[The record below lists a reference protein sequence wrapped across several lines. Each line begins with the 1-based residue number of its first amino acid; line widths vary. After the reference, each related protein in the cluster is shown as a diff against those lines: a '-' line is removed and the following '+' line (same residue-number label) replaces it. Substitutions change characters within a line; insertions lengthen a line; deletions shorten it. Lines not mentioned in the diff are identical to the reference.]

1 MLLLGTTRLL
11 IFKNFS
17 CQHIYKEQKFS
28 WMLRKSQILST
39 LHQFPSKMYITY
51 LPSHIHTIFKRF
63 SPPTCLLDFTFC
75 PSSMFIPSNMFIRFC
90 LFALPTLLFHPTR
103 LLGTLEYLLDFR
115 LMRSLDIFQPF
126 FKFILNIVSIPIC
139 TRFVLICSKNWWN

>member
-1 MLLLGTTRLL
+1 
-11 IFKNFS
+11 
-17 CQHIYKEQKFS
+17 
-28 WMLRKSQILST
+28 MLRKSQILST

-103 LLGTLEYLLDFR
+103 LLGTLEYSHISIISTLLINIQP
-115 LMRSLDIFQPF
+115 SIFEIEGYISYRHF
-126 FKFILNIVSIPIC
+126 GKGTYNREGYIY
-139 TRFVLICSKNWWN
+139 

>member
-1 MLLLGTTRLL
+1 MFIYFQWVCPSNMLLLGTTRLL

-17 CQHIYKEQKFS
+17 CQHIYSEQKFS

-103 LLGTLEYLLDFR
+103 LLRTQEYIHKQPTDLNPAYSDGHN
-115 LMRSLDIFQPF
+115 IFF
-126 FKFILNIVSIPIC
+126 H
-139 TRFVLICSKNWWN
+139 R

>member
-1 MLLLGTTRLL
+1 
-11 IFKNFS
+11 
-17 CQHIYKEQKFS
+17 
-28 WMLRKSQILST
+28 MLRKCQILST

-103 LLGTLEYLLDFR
+103 LLGTLEYTHFGRPILAKVPTNPVLYR
-115 LMRSLDIFQPF
+115 PIF
-126 FKFILNIVSIPIC
+126 LNLPTNPMIGHHLWTTPNGW
-139 TRFVLICSKNWWN
+139 REAY

>member
-1 MLLLGTTRLL
+1 
-11 IFKNFS
+11 
-17 CQHIYKEQKFS
+17 
-28 WMLRKSQILST
+28 MLRKSKILST
-39 LHQFPSKMYITY
+39 LHQFPSKMYFTY

-103 LLGTLEYLLDFR
+103 LLGTLEYLLSEVQEFEDEKTQVDFR
-115 LMRSLDIFQPF
+115 FDKFF
-126 FKFILNIVSIPIC
+126 FKYYFLLVFTLISINRKRKQLEILLRNSI
-139 TRFVLICSKNWWN
+139 SKKFRQIENQLGFFHP

>member
-17 CQHIYKEQKFS
+17 CQHIYSEQKFS

-39 LHQFPSKMYITY
+39 LHQFPSKLYITC

-75 PSSMFIPSNMFIRFC
+75 PSSIFIPSNMFIRFC

-103 LLGTLEYLLDFR
+103 LLGTLEYL
-115 LMRSLDIFQPF
+115 
-126 FKFILNIVSIPIC
+126 VSYYNRKITNAQNC
-139 TRFVLICSKNWWN
+139 NFWNMYFPGA